1 LLCFVPTDEYGSG
14 ASLDVVALESY
25 IMKTHASDFLS
36 SAVEDPL
43 SEGSK
48 LVVDALLNYAR
59 LAAPKEQTRKLMLHS
74 KGVTKQM
81 AENGGLETD
90 FDENYHISHLDLL
103 TPSDLAFVLWQVMN
117 SWPDWTNKQKNKNGT
132 KWTYVSRWTSDKK
145 ERVTQEGLDMYEKIH
160 KWCLVLNSLKG
171 TDEYSD
177 FRAFLNQKAM
187 ERGLLRDYGREGKR
201 KSHNVKVAD
210 EEVAPVVYDCD
221 EFMYS
226 VAI

>member
-1 LLCFVPTDEYGSG
+1 
-14 ASLDVVALESY
+14 
-25 IMKTHASDFLS
+25 MKTHASDFLAL
-36 SAVEDPL
+36 AVQDPP

-48 LVVDALLNYAR
+48 LVVDALLNYGR
-59 LAAPKEQTRKLMLHS
+59 HAAPKEETRKLMLHS

-103 TPSDLAFVLWQVMN
+103 TPSDLAFVLWHVMN
-117 SWPDWTNKQKNKNGT
+117 SWNDWTNKQLNKDKNGT
-132 KWTYVSRWTSDKK
+132 KWTCVSRWTSDKK
-145 ERVTQEGLDMYEKIH
+145 EGVTQEGLEMYEKIH
-160 KWCLVLNSLKG
+160 KWCLTLKSLKG
-171 TDEYSD
+171 TDEFSD

-187 ERGLLRDYGREGKR
+187 ERGLLRDYHSETKWRN
-201 KSHNVKVAD
+201 SKVAVEA
-210 EEVAPVVYDCD
+210 EEAAPVVYDCD